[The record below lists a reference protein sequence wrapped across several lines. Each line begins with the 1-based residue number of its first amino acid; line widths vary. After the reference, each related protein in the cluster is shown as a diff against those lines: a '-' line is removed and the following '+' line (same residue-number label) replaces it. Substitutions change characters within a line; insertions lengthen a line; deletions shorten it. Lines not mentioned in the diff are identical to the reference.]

1 MKNKG
6 ITLIALVI
14 TIIVLIILA
23 GVSIAL
29 TLNEGGLFEKATQ
42 AKMNQVKAE
51 MRERLEL
58 ALHEIQMEKLGS
70 ATLEDVTLDNIED
83 KLKEYDV
90 SIKESENATKTVT
103 MGKNGTNASY
113 KIDGK
118 LNITEDNDVM
128 PENLKFKYEVQL
140 TENNKTNVAIT
151 LQEKTIGI
159 SKIEFSDN
167 SEVVELENKKE
178 EKTII
183 HEMGTN
189 LECNVKITLAT
200 GENIEK
206 NIKLNRTET
215 VVDLQNAEYSD
226 QVSYLEK
233 LEDRIV
239 INSVSGWAAIYVSMQ
254 NINLTEYDQI
264 KITYSFDAGYDWSIC
279 AVYPDDTWYGFDGSG
294 MTTGSGVSVSQRTNT
309 FNIPKDKGDS
319 KLRFGSS
326 SLSAKLNIFDIILIK
341 YE

>member
-42 AKMNQVKAE
+42 AKMNQIKAE

-128 PENLKFKYEVQL
+128 SENLKFKYEVQL

-167 SEVVELENKKE
+167 SEVVELENTKE

-183 HEMGTN
+183 HEMGIN

-215 VVDLQNAEYSD
+215 VVDLQNAEYSGD
-226 QVSYLEK
+226 VSYLQK
-233 LEDRIV
+233 TEDGLV
-239 INSVSGWAAIYVSMQ
+239 INGPSGWAAIHVYME
-254 NINLTEYDQI
+254 NLDLTQYDQI
-264 KITYSFDAGYDWSIC
+264 RATYSFDAGYDWSIC
-279 AVYPDDTWYGFDGSG
+279 ASYLDSTFYSFDGSDK
-294 MTTGSGVSVSQRTNT
+294 TGSGASVSQRTNI

-319 KLRFGSS
+319 KLCFASS